1 MFDKGIESGICPRTR
16 LALSLDCGGRVD
28 LIFDRRI
35 HFFFCFSGQMVED
48 IPVIELADVDK
59 EEEDPYA
66 HLNVFEGDHS
76 WIAREPL
83 ETKSS
88 FTTEEVSS
96 FDLLEERA
104 EGVPASWRAIRP
116 TINDRICTVYPGRRF
131 PMYEFAFREAG
142 YRLPFTDFQE
152 GVFCHL
158 ALTPSQLHPNA
169 LAFIRAFELVCRY
182 LEIGATVDLFFC
194 IFQLQRSAAG
204 REQSWVSF
212 KQQNRLFWAYAESVR
227 NFKDIFFV
235 VKPLSL
241 AAKRSLVTDETTVD
255 ESGHEITRVVSK
267 FPLHWTDTHFR

>member
-1 MFDKGIESGICPRTR
+1 MFDKGIESRIRPRSR

-35 HFFFCFSGQMVED
+35 HFFFCFSGRLVED
-48 IPVIELADVDK
+48 VPVVELVDISK
-59 EEEDPYA
+59 EEVDPYA
-66 HLNVFEGDHS
+66 HLNIFDGDHS

-88 FTTEEVSS
+88 FTAEEINA
-96 FDLLEERA
+96 FDFLEDRA
-104 EGVPASWRAIRP
+104 EGVPVGWKAIRP

-142 YRLPFTDFQE
+142 YRLPFTDFQ
-152 GVFCHL
+152 GAVFSHL

-212 KQQNRLFWAYAESVR
+212 KQQSRLFWAYAESVR
-227 NFKDIFFV
+227 NFKDRFFV

-241 AAKRSLVTDETTVD
+241 VAKRSLVVDETTVN

-267 FPLHWTDTHFR
+267 FPLE